1 MLKLCPENIAVP
13 LQIIFNKSLLQCKYP
28 TSWKIA
34 HVIVIFKKGD
44 KSLPSN
50 YRPISLIRDR
60 TFNLQGWLWFFVSF
74 RKIFLDNTRVRILI
88 YFVAQSTNFFIPEFN
103 IRLYDKTLNQIFF
116 LHQNQNIFFSN
127 IGNQNIILEKKHNLP
142 LQVKWSF
149 P

>member
-13 LQIIFNKSLLQCKYP
+13 LQIICNKSLLQCKYP

-74 RKIFLDNTRVRILI
+74 RKKFLDNTRVRILI

-116 LHQNQNIFFSN
+116 PPPKSEYFFQQHWES
-127 IGNQNIILEKKHNLP
+127 EYYFRKKT
-142 LQVKWSF
+142 
-149 P
+149 